1 MKRLII
7 VCLFLAALG
16 GCVTPRDRIGEAVEA
31 NWLERR
37 DYLRQIDDWRMEGR
51 LALRA
56 GGNGYNGTLSWEQV
70 HEDLDFRFRGP
81 FGFGGFRIHGDMER
95 LRIKTTRG
103 DEILLSDPESEMTER
118 FGWSLPVYSMRFWM
132 LGVSDPG
139 AGADEVVDDEGML
152 VELTQNG
159 WQVRYDDYSNN
170 GGTLLPRKI
179 VMESGDVRIR
189 VVADR
194 WKIALPDS
202 DLT

>member
-1 MKRLII
+1 M
-7 VCLFLAALG
+7 A
-16 GCVTPRDRIGEAVEA
+16 PRDRIGEAVEV

-56 GGNGYNGTLSWEQV
+56 GSDGYNGTLSWEQA
-70 HEDLDFRFRGP
+70 HDDLDFRFRGP
-81 FGFGGFRIHGDMER
+81 FGFGGFRIHGDLER

-103 DEILLSDPESEMTER
+103 DEMLLSDPESEMTER

-139 AGADEVVDDEGML
+139 AGAEEVVDDEGML

-170 GGTLLPRKI
+170 GGTFLPRKI

>member
-1 MKRLII
+1 
-7 VCLFLAALG
+7 
-16 GCVTPRDRIGEAVEA
+16 VTPRDRIGEAVEA

-37 DYLRQIDDWRMEGR
+37 DYLRRIDDWRMEGR

-202 DLT
+202 DLS

>member
-7 VCLFLAALG
+7 AFISVAFFG
-16 GCVTPRDRIGEAVEA
+16 GCVSPRDRIGESVEA

-37 DYLRQIDDWRMEGR
+37 DYLRQLDDWRMEGR

-56 GGNGYNGTLSWEQV
+56 GRDGYNGTLSWEQV
-70 HEDLDFRFRGP
+70 EDGLDFRFRGP
-81 FGFGGFRIHGDMER
+81 FGFGGFRIHGDLDR

-103 DEILLSDPESEMTER
+103 DEILLTDPETEMTAR
-118 FGWSLPVYSMRFWM
+118 FGWSLPVYSMRFWI

-139 AGADEVVDDEGML
+139 AGADETVDDAGML
-152 VELTQNG
+152 VELMQNG
-159 WQVRYDDYSNN
+159 WQVRYDGYTDN

-189 VVADR
+189 VVADL
-194 WKIALPDS
+194 WDLAAPDP
-202 DLT
+202 DMT

>member
-1 MKRLII
+1 
-7 VCLFLAALG
+7 
-16 GCVTPRDRIGEAVEA
+16 
-31 NWLERR
+31 
-37 DYLRQIDDWRMEGR
+37 
-51 LALRA
+51 
-56 GGNGYNGTLSWEQV
+56 
-70 HEDLDFRFRGP
+70 
-81 FGFGGFRIHGDMER
+81 
-95 LRIKTTRG
+95 
-103 DEILLSDPESEMTER
+103 
-118 FGWSLPVYSMRFWM
+118 
-132 LGVSDPG
+132 
-139 AGADEVVDDEGML
+139 ML

>member
-1 MKRLII
+1 
-7 VCLFLAALG
+7 
-16 GCVTPRDRIGEAVEA
+16 
-31 NWLERR
+31 
-37 DYLRQIDDWRMEGR
+37 
-51 LALRA
+51 
-56 GGNGYNGTLSWEQV
+56 
-70 HEDLDFRFRGP
+70 
-81 FGFGGFRIHGDMER
+81 
-95 LRIKTTRG
+95 
-103 DEILLSDPESEMTER
+103 MTER

-194 WKIALPDS
+194 WKIAVPDS
-202 DLT
+202 DLS